1 MNSQLDELYLT
12 WLYSQTGSIKL
23 KNRSRTYWSLLK
35 LLYTKE
41 FVYFIPNDDNRAM
54 DGTDL
59 RYDFIDAEELDDV
72 NLDWI
77 NLSCSMLELFV
88 GLSRRLSFAAE
99 GEPSDW
105 FWRIMQNLD
114 LDIYNDSV
122 SIPLDE
128 VDEKLN
134 QIIWRTYE
142 PDGLGGIFPLKWPE
156 RDQRDIEIWYQ
167 MASYVLEL

>member
-156 RDQRDIEIWYQ
+156 KDQRDIEIWYQ

>member
-156 RDQRDIEIWYQ
+156 KDQRDI
-167 MASYVLEL
+167 